1 MVSLILCVLQAA
13 KRSSLAA
20 SGMPLVTQPHDSN
33 NDELAGHKRTAD
45 VLQQDVVLDESGQ
58 AHQLSPKEYR
68 RLRR

>member
-1 MVSLILCVLQAA
+1 MVSLTLCVLQAA

-33 NDELAGHKRTAD
+33 NDCGHKRTAD